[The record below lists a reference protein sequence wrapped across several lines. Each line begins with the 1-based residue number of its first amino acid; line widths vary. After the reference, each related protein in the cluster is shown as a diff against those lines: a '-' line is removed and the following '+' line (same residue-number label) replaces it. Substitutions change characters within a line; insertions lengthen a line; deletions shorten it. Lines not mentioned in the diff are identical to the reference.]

1 MNDIILKYLQGNAS
15 EKEKELLLVWLR
27 ADEEKVAIP
36 YETDLNSQKTGEDRD
51 DGTISRSCLLNYRI
65 ATAEV
70 VKIQSS
76 NLNGRFIVVKGSHK
90 GGRTG
95 DWETSMEL
103 KPY

>member
-1 MNDIILKYLQGNAS
+1 MTLTSATGL
-15 EKEKELLLVWLR
+15 LR

-51 DGTISRSCLLNYRI
+51 DDTISRSCLLNYRI